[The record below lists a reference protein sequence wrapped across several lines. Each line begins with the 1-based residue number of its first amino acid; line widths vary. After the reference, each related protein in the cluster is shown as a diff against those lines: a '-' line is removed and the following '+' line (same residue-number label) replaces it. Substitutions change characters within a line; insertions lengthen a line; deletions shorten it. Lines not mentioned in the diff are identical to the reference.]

1 MKSILIFHS
10 IKIILNLEPRDAI
23 QSCCQG
29 FQLKINNTVSQDV
42 LFELRGETRKLRVR
56 SESRPGPV
64 NPGPVQL

>member
-10 IKIILNLEPRDAI
+10 IKIILNLEPRDVI

-42 LFELRGETRKLRVR
+42 LFELRGETC
-56 SESRPGPV
+56 
-64 NPGPVQL
+64 